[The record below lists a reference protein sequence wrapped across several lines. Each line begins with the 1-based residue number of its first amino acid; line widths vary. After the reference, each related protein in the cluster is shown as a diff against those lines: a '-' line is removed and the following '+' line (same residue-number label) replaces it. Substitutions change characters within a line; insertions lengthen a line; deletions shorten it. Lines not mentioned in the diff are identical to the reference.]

1 MNLTSWQIYNGR
13 GLICKMVTDAVSWN
27 LKWVKEGR
35 WTYGE
40 EWLKLTEGQSCDE
53 TKEQEY

>member
-13 GLICKMVTDAVSWN
+13 GLICKTVTDAVSWN

-40 EWLKLTEGQSCDE
+40 EWLKLTEGQM
-53 TKEQEY
+53 